1 VRDVDVGELGHALR
15 ELPEPGLH
23 ELLALQSRLVLAV
36 FLEITEFHSFA
47 DFGGQ
52 RDVQLELELLDF
64 ACHLG
69 DEFLEHARAS

>member
-1 VRDVDVGELGHALR
+1 
-15 ELPEPGLH
+15 
-23 ELLALQSRLVLAV
+23 LV
-36 FLEITEFHSFA
+36 TR